1 MKNLIR
7 SSHMNTKKIL
17 KKFNQEKLKQVS
29 FKINKKLNFIIS
41 QRIKKFPDFVLLT
54 QEKFNQLQD
63 FVDKSFKNISFDE
76 T

>member
-1 MKNLIR
+1 
-7 SSHMNTKKIL
+7 MNTKKIL

-41 QRIKKFPDFVLLT
+41 QRIKKFPDYVLIA

-63 FVDKSFKNISFDE
+63 FVGILLHHMCH
-76 T
+76 

>member
-7 SSHMNTKKIL
+7 SSYMNTKKIL

-41 QRIKKFPDFVLLT
+41 Q
-54 QEKFNQLQD
+54 
-63 FVDKSFKNISFDE
+63 
-76 T
+76 